1 MIIIIFQL
9 SIKSLL
15 PHKFEIKNIRSSIEA
30 FFAIKNMIVRGA
42 PLIGVTGA
50 YGFALGIKENP
61 SDDNLKQTFDYLNS
75 ARPTAINLNWGLKRV
90 FNKVI
95 KEDPSNRF
103 NKALLEAKDI
113 EKEDKEMCS
122 KNW

>member
-1 MIIIIFQL
+1 MKISDKHWQTIWYNDDYNYFSVIDQ
-9 SIKSLL
+9 SLL

-75 ARPTAINLNWGLKRV
+75 AR
-90 FNKVI
+90 
-95 KEDPSNRF
+95 
-103 NKALLEAKDI
+103 
-113 EKEDKEMCS
+113 
-122 KNW
+122 